1 MRQLGAHLVRNG
13 DRYALAAYLVSAV
26 AFLQITTLASH
37 RAWAQVAVGAYAVA
51 LAVSLVPRAR
61 TAAGWIAALGSVA
74 VPLVIMAARD
84 VAQPEVHVLSDGAR
98 SLLETGTPY
107 HSSPE
112 ALDDYRPYLPLLFA
126 FGLPRALGL
135 DSPLG
140 DPRVWIAAVFV
151 TSVLVGGRPTAPRD
165 LPDRRGSLLPLFLAM
180 PLLAMTLAVSAIDLP
195 MTAAATLA
203 VLAVSRR
210 GWVLAALAS
219 GAAMAMKPT
228 MGLLVVLL
236 AVELLRTHGVGR
248 SLRYLLSAGLTTG
261 LLVVPVL
268 IGDPEALWA
277 NVVSFPAGLE
287 DVETPAQSPFPGV
300 LLASAGGRELALA
313 LMSAGALAW
322 VVHAW
327 RRPTTDCT
335 ALAYRVAGA
344 FTTVYLLA
352 PASRAG
358 YLVLPLTLLF
368 VGWVRRPGTAPP
380 VTTRATGSGASSRR
394 PRKP

>member
-13 DRYALAAYLVSAV
+13 DRYALAAYLVSTV
-26 AFLQITTLASH
+26 AFLQITTLVSH
-37 RAWAQVAVGAYAVA
+37 RAWAQAAIGAYVVA
-51 LAVSLVPRAR
+51 LVVSLIPRAR
-61 TAAGWIAALGSVA
+61 PAAGWIAALGSVA
-74 VPLVIMAARD
+74 VPLVILAARD

-98 SLLETGTPY
+98 SLLATGTPY
-107 HSSPE
+107 HSSPGT
-112 ALDDYRPYLPLLFA
+112 LDDYRPYLPLLFA

-140 DPRVWIAAVFV
+140 DPRLWIAAAFV
-151 TSVLVGGRPTAPRD
+151 ASVLVGARPTGPQD
-165 LPDRRGSLLPLFLAM
+165 LPDRSRSLLPLFLAM

-210 GWVLAALAS
+210 NWALAALAS
-219 GAAMAMKPT
+219 GAATAMKPT

-248 SLRYLLSAGLTTG
+248 SLRYLLPAALTAG

-268 IGDPEALWA
+268 VADPEALWA
-277 NVVSFPAGLE
+277 SVVSFPAGLE
-287 DVETPAQSPFPGV
+287 DVESPAQSPFPGV
-300 LLASAGGRELALA
+300 LLAAAGGQELAFA

-327 RRPTTDCT
+327 RRPTTDYT

-368 VGWVRRPGTAPP
+368 VGWARRPASTPHI
-380 VTTRATGSGASSRR
+380 TSRATGSGASSRR
-394 PRKP
+394 PRRP